1 MKTKPLPL
9 AEAPLEVLTNYP
21 GTMLIIRLGTS
32 ELWLNRDEALTLA
45 ELLPGAINK
54 LPVKID

>member
-1 MKTKPLPL
+1 MQTKTLLPV
-9 AEAPLEVLTNYP
+9 EAPVELLTNYP

>member
-1 MKTKPLPL
+1 MSTKPLPL
-9 AEAPLEVLTNYP
+9 VEAPLEVLTNYP
-21 GTMLIIRLGTS
+21 GTMIIIRVDTM

-54 LPVKID
+54 MPVQID

>member
-1 MKTKPLPL
+1 MSTKPLPT
-9 AEAPLEVLTNYP
+9 AEAPLEVLTNIS
-21 GTMLIIRLGTS
+21 GTILIIRLGTS

-54 LPVKID
+54 MPVKID